1 MSATEV
7 NTEQFPVELIK
18 ILKDFIGDVLTT
30 FPEYK
35 ESFTD
40 DELEFVMD
48 NPNQSKMYKAVEYFK
63 EVYPERFF
71 DILYENQEMFL
82 DSDKNTKFFK
92 NIDFADIWK
101 ENISDNTRNIIWKYL
116 QLVLFSLSNNI
127 DGVENFGDTA
137 KLFEAIDED
146 ELKTKLEDVISSM
159 GNIFDL
165 SGVSNKEDYTNFK
178 EFMTNMFDS
187 ENIDISNNVNND
199 DIDSFET
206 FMEGLNKN
214 VKDIFQDLS
223 NNGVDTSS
231 AENIENLFSHF
242 MKENRGEVPSFD
254 ENSVPNPNDL
264 QEHLNGLMGGKIGQL
279 AQEIANET
287 ASELDIDTENVND
300 IGDVFSKLFKN
311 PGKLTNMI
319 KKVSTKLDEKLKSGE
334 IKQSELMKEA
344 NEIMGKLGNAPGMKD
359 MKNMFSKMGMGGM
372 PGMGGRNAKMNMGL
386 FKSMMQSNMK
396 KSAQKEKMLEKLKR
410 RKAERELEKLKQ
422 SQKTMTEEEKRQY
435 QEYVQ
440 KTFNIDN
447 QVMKK
452 SKIKKKNKK
461 KKGKKKNKNKK

>member
-1 MSATEV
+1 MSEAAE
-7 NTEQFPVELIK
+7 NTQEFPIELIK

-35 ESFTD
+35 NSFT
-40 DELEFVMD
+40 EEEIEFLMEEPD
-48 NPNQSKMYKAVEYFK
+48 QKKLYTALDYFK
-63 EVYPERFF
+63 QVYPERFF

-137 KLFEAIDED
+137 KLFEAIDEE

-165 SGVSNKEDYTNFK
+165 SSVSNQQEYTNFK

-187 ENIDISNNVNND
+187 ENIDLSNNNCDMENN
-199 DIDSFET
+199 SFET
-206 FMEGLNKN
+206 FMSGLNKSME
-214 VKDIFQDLS
+214 DIFQDLS

-231 AENIENLFSHF
+231 TENIENLFSHF
-242 MKENRGEVPSFD
+242 MRENRGEVPSFD
-254 ENSVPNPNDL
+254 ENSVPNPDDL

-287 ASELDIDTENVND
+287 ASELDIDTDNVKD

-319 KKVSTKLDEKLKSGE
+319 RKVSTKLDEKLKSGE

-410 RKAERELEKLKQ
+410 RKAEREMKKQNQ
-422 SQKTMTEEEKRQY
+422 SQKTMTEEEKRKY

>member
-1 MSATEV
+1 MSAAEV

-35 ESFTD
+35 DSFTD
-40 DELEFVMD
+40 EELEFVMD

-63 EVYPERFF
+63 QVYPERFF

-165 SGVSNKEDYTNFK
+165 SGVSNLPDYGNFK

-187 ENIDISNNVNND
+187 ENIDLSNNVNNND
-199 DIDSFET
+199 VNSFEM
-206 FMEGLNKN
+206 FMNGLNKN
-214 VKDIFQDLS
+214 VEEIFQDLS

-242 MKENRGEVPSFD
+242 MRENRGEVPSFD
-254 ENSVPNPNDL
+254 ENSVPNPDDL
-264 QEHLNGLMGGKIGQL
+264 QDHLNGLMGGKIGQL

-372 PGMGGRNAKMNMGL
+372 PGMGGRKAKMNMGL

-396 KSAQKEKMLEKLKR
+396 KSAQKEKMLEKLKK

-422 SQKTMTEEEKRQY
+422 SQKTMTEEEKRKY